1 MSHRAAMPPSLGGD
15 ISQRPP
21 GSIQSVAAIMQRGI
35 CAFDVDVFRTADD
48 VLVVGH
54 PSEVRERLSL
64 STPPTA
70 LTLSELH
77 TLDGGSTATVLELLQ
92 AIRQLAPAA
101 GPCSRTPELTGD
113 KGNGASSGDASSA
126 EGEVALAAA
135 AAAGQ
140 ETAKTKRASSA
151 KKTPLRLLLEP
162 KGDAASV
169 ETVRAIARALP
180 QGLLAP
186 AGDVWAAVGPAADFP
201 ELLSFADSVRGRG
214 QIVLA
219 WGVDTSRGGPRRR
232 TERFRRGHHQ
242 QRALSHGR
250 APGLRLP
257 WLGSLRQDW
266 AACGG
271 PIFHHHYQR

>member
-169 ETVRAIARALP
+169 ETVRAIAAAARAAGLSADEVGVWVSRPELAAAAAATGALAPALAIKARALP

-219 WGVDTSRGGPRRR
+219 WGVDTRR
-232 TERFRRGHHQ
+232 TSSPH
-242 QRALSHGR
+242 
-250 APGLRLP
+250 
-257 WLGSLRQDW
+257 
-266 AACGG
+266 
-271 PIFHHHYQR
+271 